1 MKGLQSN
8 LLKVQRK
15 LALQVA
21 SEVQTETYVFKKK
34 GNEEQF
40 NLNLNVIRTSSVEAN
55 ALESS
60 HFEKNLAVKFNL
72 LSLVNSYQVCL
83 SNCVPTTKL
92 FLR

>member
-1 MKGLQSN
+1 M
-8 LLKVQRK
+8 
-15 LALQVA
+15 QVA

-60 HFEKNLAVKFNL
+60 HFEKHLAVKNNL